1 MPLKGLQK
9 YAIWR
14 NVWCHMTESQ
24 TPMSR
29 AALKRIAEFARASP
43 LEAHERVQKGISLSE
58 VIRFVDA
65 TELTQEE
72 AANLLGVPVR
82 TYQRWL
88 TDPTKKLDSATGGRY
103 YRTIKV
109 IQHAATLLGSMES
122 ALQWLRGGQ
131 RALGGRVPFELLGTD
146 PGAEA
151 VEDLLGRI
159 EYGVIT

>member
-1 MPLKGLQK
+1 
-9 YAIWR
+9 
-14 NVWCHMTESQ
+14 MT
-24 TPMSR
+24 R
-29 AALKRIAEFARASP
+29 ATLKRIAEFARTSP
-43 LEAHERVQKGISLSE
+43 LEAHERVRRGISLSE

-65 TELTQEE
+65 TALTQEE

-88 TDPTKKLDSATGGRY
+88 TDPNKKLDSATGGRY
-103 YRTIKV
+103 YRTVRV
-109 IQHAATLLGSMES
+109 IQHAATLLGSMEN

-131 RALGGRVPFELLGTD
+131 RALGGRVPFELLSTD